1 MIKQLSNKEETINKK
16 EQDIKLYRN
25 QNKHL

>member
-1 MIKQLSNKEETINKK
+1 MILQLSNKEETINKK